1 MIGKTGPQV
10 MHGMMKM
17 ISLVVGLLCIILI
30 LSVAYLIKR
39 VNKLIDYVLGNDNSL
54 INLGVPDTTYTEL
67 PDYLFV
73 LSVYSKPINDRII
86 LGIYGNSDRAKERM
100 GYYKKSFKHPENYVD
115 YRVDTIPNSL
125 EGGE

>member
-1 MIGKTGPQV
+1 MTGA
-10 MHGMMKM
+10 MKM

-39 VNKLIDYVLGNDNSL
+39 LNKLIDYVLGKDDSL
-54 INLGVPDTTYTEL
+54 INLSVPDTSYIEL

-73 LSVYSKPINDRII
+73 LSVFSKPINDRII
-86 LGIYGNSDRAKERM
+86 IGVYDNSDRAKERM

-115 YRVDTIPNSL
+115 YRVDTIPNNLKESD
-125 EGGE
+125 